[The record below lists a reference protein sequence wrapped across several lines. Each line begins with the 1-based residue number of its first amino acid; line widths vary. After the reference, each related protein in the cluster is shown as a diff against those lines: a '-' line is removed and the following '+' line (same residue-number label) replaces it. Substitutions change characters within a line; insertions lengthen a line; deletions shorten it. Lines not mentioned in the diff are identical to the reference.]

1 MDSAALATEPFVSI
15 TTFKRDG
22 TPVSVPVWC
31 AADNGTLLVFSEA
44 DSWKVKRIRRDSHVR
59 LAPCSARGTPHGPAV
74 DADASLVEETT
85 TVQALLAQKYGWA
98 WRGYRTL
105 MSFTA
110 TVQRLRRQLPTAW
123 LTIRITLRE
132 ADPDQTD
139 LRGSG
144 HLRHARSGLQSVGRP
159 TPRQPAPGG
168 RELGLAGGQGTTGPA
183 PAGRRM
189 EGGDPAPLARIRD
202 AFRLIAAVGTAAVSR
217 RPVRPVAGEPERP
230 LPGDELVAD
239 AKIGW
244 THAIT
249 IGARPAAIWPW
260 LVQMGCRRAGWYS
273 YDGLDNAGVPSA
285 DRILPQLQQ
294 VRVGDI
300 LPQTPTAEDR
310 FLVRV
315 VEPQRALVLGDDAGS
330 MSWAF
335 VLEPVGETATRLIT
349 RSRGAYDRLAL
360 GLLLKLIWHPVHFG
374 MQRRQL
380 LNLKRLVETAT

>member
-1 MDSAALATEPFVSI
+1 MDSAALAKEPFVSI

-44 DSWKVKRIRRDSHVR
+44 DSWKVKRIRRDAHVR
-59 LAPCSARGTPHGPAV
+59 LTPCSARGKPHGPTV
-74 DADASLVEETT
+74 DADASLVAETT
-85 TVQALLAQKYGWA
+85 TVEALLARKYGWA
-98 WRGYRTL
+98 WRGYHAL
-105 MSFTA
+105 MVLSA
-110 TVQRLRRQLPTAW
+110 VIRRLRRQLPAAW
-123 LTIRITLRE
+123 LTIRIALRE
-132 ADPDQTD
+132 AAPDQPN

-144 HLRHARSGLQSVGRP
+144 HLRHARSELQSVRRP
-159 TPRQPAPGG
+159 TPGQPAPGG
-168 RELGLAGGQGTTGPA
+168 QELGLAGGQGKTGPA
-183 PAGRRM
+183 PAGRTV
-189 EGGDPAPLARIRD
+189 GSGDRSRVARIRD
-202 AFRLIAAVGTAAVSR
+202 GLRLVAAVGTAAVSR
-217 RPVRPVAGEPERP
+217 RPVRPVADEAERS

-244 THAIT
+244 TLAIT

-285 DRILPQLQQ
+285 DQILPQFQQ
-294 VRVGDI
+294 VQVGDI
-300 LPQTPTAEDR
+300 LPMTPTAEDR
-310 FLVRV
+310 FVVRA

-335 VLEPVGETATRLIT
+335 VLEPIGKTGTRLIT

-380 LNLKRLVETAT
+380 LNLKRLVEAAT

>member
-1 MDSAALATEPFVSI
+1 MDSTTLAREPFVSI

-31 AADNGTLLVFSEA
+31 AADNGTLLVFTEA
-44 DSWKVKRIRRDSHVR
+44 DSWKVKRIRRDAHVR
-59 LAPCSARGTPHGPAV
+59 LTPCSARGTPRGPGF
-74 DADASLVEETT
+74 DADASPVEETT
-85 TVQALLAQKYGWA
+85 KVQALLARKYGWA

-105 MSFTA
+105 MVLSA
-110 TVQRLRRQLPTAW
+110 AIRRLRRQLPAAW

-132 ADPDQTD
+132 AGPDQPH

-144 HLRHARSGLQSVGRP
+144 RKRHARSGRQSVRL
-159 TPRQPAPGG
+159 RDAL
-168 RELGLAGGQGTTGPA
+168 RLAG
-183 PAGRRM
+183 
-189 EGGDPAPLARIRD
+189 
-202 AFRLIAAVGTAAVSR
+202 AVGTAAVSR
-217 RPVRPVAGEPERP
+217 RPVRPVAGEAGRA

-239 AKIGW
+239 ARVGW

-285 DRILPQLQQ
+285 DRILPQYQQ
-294 VRVGDI
+294 ILVGDI
-300 LPQTPTAEDR
+300 LPQTPKAEDR
-310 FLVRV
+310 FVVRA
-315 VEPQRALVLGDDAGS
+315 VEPERALVLGDDAGS

-335 VLEPVGETATRLIT
+335 ILEPIGATGTRLIT

-360 GLLLKLIWHPVHFG
+360 GLLLKLVWHPVHFG

-380 LNLKRLVETAT
+380 LNLKRLVEAAT